1 MEGWINIGVA
11 GVDTWRGGMEGWLG
25 SIPGGG
31 TMEGWIN
38 IGVDGVHTWRVD
50 HGGRD

>member
-1 MEGWINIGVA
+1 
-11 GVDTWRGGMEGWLG
+11 MEGWLG

>member
-1 MEGWINIGVA
+1 MEGW
-11 GVDTWRGGMEGWLG
+11 MG

-38 IGVDGVHTWRVD
+38 IGVAGVDTWGTGGG
-50 HGGRD
+50 HGGVD